1 MPCRAALYSPP
12 TQLLTALHCN
22 TLHHTVTPCTMLQH
36 TAAHCNTLHD
46 SGEEETRQK
55 VRRVMLDGALL
66 TATLLHAAT
75 HCNTLQHT
83 ATCCNTLQHAA
94 TCCNMLQHTTT
105 HSLQWRRSN
114 MQEASARHAAR
125 RSTRRQC
132 YRPRTPHL
140 EAGPC
145 EGAGVSDHIHT
156 CTRTQNTHTHTD
168 IHKRTHMKA

>member
-1 MPCRAALYSPP
+1 VPCHAALYSPP

-22 TLHHTVTPCTMLQH
+22 TLHHTVIRSTMLQH

-55 VRRVMLDGALL
+55 LRRVMLHGAVLIANA
-66 TATLLHAAT
+66 TARR
-75 HCNTLQHT
+75 NTLQHI
-83 ATCCNTLQHAA
+83 AIHRNILQHAA

-105 HSLQWRRSN
+105 HSLQWRRRN

-125 RSTRRQC
+125 CSTRRQC
-132 YRPRTPHL
+132 YRPRNTHL

-145 EGAGVSDHIHT
+145 EGAHVSDHMHT
-156 CTRTQNTHTHTD
+156 YTNTHTH
-168 IHKRTHMKA
+168 IHINIRTHMKA